1 LGVDADAEAAVVS
14 DTVASVGDA
23 RPVSVWLDRPER
35 ANERATERWSG
46 GRSSTDL
53 LVIGGGLTGL
63 WAAVEAAGSGRDV
76 MVVEAGALG
85 GGASGRCGGFINA
98 SITHGIAHGHAR
110 WPAEMPDIIRLQ
122 QAIWDDTLD
131 LLATHGAA
139 HAVEPCGKFTV
150 ATRPH
155 QLSELDSAVELLR
168 GYGQTARRLDREE
181 IRAEVDSPSYLGG
194 QFHADANGLCD
205 PVALIDALA
214 AIASARGARLV
225 EHVRITGLSDDGSSV
240 VARFDGGSICA
251 RQVLLATNAAAPL
264 RRRLRLHVI
273 PVYDHVIAT
282 APLTDRQWSAIGW
295 ASRGG
300 VTDAGNQFHYYRP
313 TPDGRILFGGWDA
326 TYHFGGRV
334 DERLEQRPATHR
346 LLAQHLIDTFP
357 ALEGIEV
364 THTWGGPIDSTSRFT
379 PTFGTAM
386 GGKLGWSIGF
396 TGLGVGASRFGAQV
410 ALDLLAEEDTD
421 LTRLSMVRRSPIPFP
436 PEPVRYPVIQFT
448 KWSLAREDRTGRRN
462 LWLRLLHRFGVG
474 FDT

>member
-1 LGVDADAEAAVVS
+1 MS
-14 DTVASVGDA
+14 DTVASVSDA
-23 RPVSVWLDRPER
+23 RPVSLWLDRPAER
-35 ANERATERWSG
+35 TTQQASEHGAV
-46 GRSSTDL
+46 GRIFTDL

-76 MVVEAGALG
+76 TVVEAGGLG

-98 SITHGIAHGHAR
+98 SVTHGIAHGHAR
-110 WPAEMPDIIRLQ
+110 WSADMPTIVRLQ
-122 QAIWDDTLD
+122 QAMWDDTLD
-131 LLATHGAA
+131 LLAAHGAA
-139 HAVEPCGKFTV
+139 GVVQPCGKFTV

-155 QLSELDSAVELLR
+155 QLGELDASVELLR
-168 GYGQTARRLDREE
+168 SYGQAARRLSREE
-181 IRAEVDSPSYLGG
+181 MRGEVNSPSYLGG
-194 QFHADANGLCD
+194 QFHATSNGLCD
-205 PVALIDALA
+205 PVALLDALVG
-214 AIASARGARLV
+214 IASDRGARLI
-225 EHVRITGLSDDGSSV
+225 EHTRVTGLSDEGSSV
-240 VARFDGGSICA
+240 VALFEGGSISA

-264 RRRLRLHVI
+264 RKRLRLQVI

-282 APLTDRQWSAIGW
+282 APLTDSQWSAIGW

-334 DERLEQRPATHR
+334 DERLERRPATHR
-346 LLAQHLIDTFP
+346 LLAKHLVETFP

-364 THTWGGPIDSTSRFT
+364 THAWGGPIDSTSRFT

-386 GGKLGWSIGF
+386 GGKLGWSVGF

-410 ALDLLAEEDTD
+410 ALDLLARHDTER
-421 LTRLSMVRRSPIPFP
+421 TRLSMVRRSPIPFP
-436 PEPVRYPVIQFT
+436 PEPIRYPVIRFT